1 MGCTSS
7 SMLMSGQR
15 CCKVDHDVVVLKL
28 GTVVVNDSIH
38 MMIERDLRRKAR
50 STNTAA
56 AAENSEYRFR
66 APHPL
71 LSSSSS
77 SRQATL
83 VTTTTRLLFSKT
95 TSCPRTTRS
104 RRTIKMTH
112 VVARPW
118 CRCLLHH
125 PFYFIVVADHILCR
139 ALFHCLFCT
148 CQLGNRRD

>member
-1 MGCTSS
+1 
-7 SMLMSGQR
+7 MLMSGQR

-56 AAENSEYRFR
+56 AENSEYRFR

-83 VTTTTRLLFSKT
+83 VMVSEDDDDTIVILEDDFMSSNNSITT
-95 TSCPRTTRS
+95 
-104 RRTIKMTH
+104 H
-112 VVARPW
+112 
-118 CRCLLHH
+118 
-125 PFYFIVVADHILCR
+125 
-139 ALFHCLFCT
+139 
-148 CQLGNRRD
+148 N

>member
-1 MGCTSS
+1 
-7 SMLMSGQR
+7 MLMSGQR

-83 VTTTTRLLFSKT
+83 VMVSEDDDDTIVILEDDFMSSNNSITT
-95 TSCPRTTRS
+95 
-104 RRTIKMTH
+104 H
-112 VVARPW
+112 
-118 CRCLLHH
+118 
-125 PFYFIVVADHILCR
+125 
-139 ALFHCLFCT
+139 
-148 CQLGNRRD
+148 N